1 LGTTPKE
8 LHRRARDFILFGL
21 EPGFDMLAHRDGSQF
36 VGAAG
41 QAVHIADDAHD
52 LLEGALLAGGFLILV
67 SDFACLLTIGCAGGT
82 AMEPP
87 VVVPEK
93 CAPEAGAPRRLD
105 IDAVA
110 NNTDNMSDRLGKYQK
125 NLF

>member
-1 LGTTPKE
+1 MTKNMKRPS
-8 LHRRARDFILFGL
+8 I
-21 EPGFDMLAHRDGSQF
+21 GSPSCF
-36 VGAAG
+36 AVDSGSTSVESVESG
-41 QAVHIADDAHD
+41 QAVHIADDTHD
-52 LLEGALLAGGFLILV
+52 LLEGAFLAGGFLILA

-93 CAPEAGAPRRLD
+93 CAPDAGAPRRLD